1 MRNKIIKAVCYLLTA
16 LIFLAGLSLFAFPLI
31 NRAMIN
37 SNSQDELEV
46 FKVMRS
52 VQAENKDEQDIDKG
66 MELDKLYADMQKY
79 NEKIFKEGQS
89 GLTDA
94 WSYEQAG
101 FDLSSYGLYNAV
113 VGEIKIPKMNCDL
126 PLYLG
131 ATNLNMAKGAAQLGQ
146 TSTPI
151 GGENTNCVIAGH
163 RGAAGGEFFKEIQL
177 LEIGD
182 KVYIDNLWENLTYK
196 VTKIEIINPD
206 EISKVLIQK
215 GKDMV
220 TLVTC
225 HPYPYNSQ
233 RYVVYCERTENDPMK
248 EETGE
253 TQIITETV
261 LQQADVKDSQSH
273 WLISFENAT
282 YYLVPMFLVL
292 LIIFLTVTGIIRKR
306 RK

>member
-1 MRNKIIKAVCYLLTA
+1 
-16 LIFLAGLSLFAFPLI
+16 
-31 NRAMIN
+31 
-37 SNSQDELEV
+37 
-46 FKVMRS
+46 MRS
-52 VQAENKDEQDIDKG
+52 VQAEEKSEQTDENS
-66 MELDKLYADMQKY
+66 MNLDKLYADMQKY
-79 NEKIFKEGQS
+79 NEKIFQEGQS

-101 FDLSSYGLYNAV
+101 FDLTSYGLYNSV
-113 VGEIKIPKMNCDL
+113 VGEIKIPKMKCDL

-131 ATNLNMAKGAAQLGQ
+131 ATNANMAKGATQLGQ

-163 RGAAGGEFFKEIQL
+163 RGSAGGEFFKEIQL

-182 KVYIDNLWENLTYK
+182 KVYIDNLWETLTYK
-196 VTKIEIINPD
+196 VVKIEIINPD

-233 RYVVYCERTENDPMK
+233 RYVVYCQRTENVPETEEA
-248 EETGE
+248 EETK
-253 TQIITETV
+253 IITETV
-261 LQQADVKDSQSH
+261 IQQTEVKDSKSD
-273 WLISFENAT
+273 WLISFEYAT
-282 YYLVPMFLVL
+282 YYAVPIILLL
-292 LIIFLTVTGIIRKR
+292 LIIFLTVAGKFKKR